1 MIMEVKCL
9 QSIYSD
15 KADIYRLNY
24 EEKTDNYLI
33 GKKIK
38 SVNYKKL
45 FVGDNLLKF
54 KNYAKKGQEKGNTI
68 LLQIT
73 DNKFIYIGEMIKI
86 ITLKNDM
93 INSYISPVGNS
104 DVPYPYIIGKNY
116 TYLILENKIIPNNIL
131 DLKKCIYSQYYK
143 NPSIMEMSKK
153 MTFSILVKRVM
164 S

>member
-1 MIMEVKCL
+1 
-9 QSIYSD
+9 
-15 KADIYRLNY
+15 
-24 EEKTDNYLI
+24 
-33 GKKIK
+33 
-38 SVNYKKL
+38 
-45 FVGDNLLKF
+45 
-54 KNYAKKGQEKGNTI
+54 
-68 LLQIT
+68 
-73 DNKFIYIGEMIKI
+73 MIKI

-93 INSYISPVGNS
+93 IKSYISPVGNS

-153 MTFSILVKRVM
+153 MVFSILVKRVM